1 MNQRSKIIIIA
12 VLFLGLISVAASA
25 HSKWF
30 RKGKYHISMVHNG
43 ATNEDSYINPDVSDI
58 WIEIGQDSVKVVK
71 TSKIYT
77 AEFGEGESLDMK
89 MVPVSTNENLITYI
103 IDHVDVKTN
112 PDGSTNEY
120 MVCRTADGVKCNLNI
135 GSVGKGS
142 KGSTV
147 YGMQFTDP
155 DFNPILWCFIEEDV
169 DFYE

>member
-1 MNQRSKIIIIA
+1 MLLLSA
-12 VLFLGLISVAASA
+12 TASA

-43 ATNEDSYINPDVSDI
+43 ATDEDSYTNSDVSDI
-58 WIEIGQDSVKVVK
+58 WIEIGQDSIKVVK
-71 TSKIYT
+71 TLKIFT
-77 AEFGEGESLDMK
+77 TEFGEGESLDMM
-89 MVPVSTNENLITYI
+89 MVPVMTNENFVYYS

-112 PDGSTNEY
+112 PDGSTTEY

-142 KGSTV
+142 KGSTI

-155 DFNPILWCFIEEDV
+155 DFEPILWCFIEEDV
-169 DFYE
+169 EFYE